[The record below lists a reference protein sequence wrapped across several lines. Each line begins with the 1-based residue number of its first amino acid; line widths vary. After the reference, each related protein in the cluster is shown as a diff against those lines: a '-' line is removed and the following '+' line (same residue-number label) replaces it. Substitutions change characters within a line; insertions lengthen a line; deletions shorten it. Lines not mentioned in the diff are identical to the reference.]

1 MTISIFVIGVL
12 SFLAGGTAA
21 WIIFQARLGKRD
33 DRAVE
38 MKSRLNACETVL
50 EETKQ
55 RLTEKEK
62 ATEGIR
68 DRMESLQKDKAV
80 AETRVEETNKKME
93 EQKELFNRSKEKM
106 TETFQALSGE
116 SLKSNNKAFLE
127 LAKESLEVIL
137 KEAKGDII
145 RNEESIKHTVKPLE
159 EALKRYEKQIGEL
172 EKTRATAY
180 GNMEGQIRSL
190 IDSQQ
195 SLQKETGN
203 LVTALRRPEVR
214 GRWGEVTLKRV
225 AELAGMIEHCD
236 YTEQVS
242 VDTAA
247 GRIRPDMIVRL
258 PADREIVVDSKVSL
272 DAFLDAISADTEE
285 ERKTLMIKHAQQVR
299 KHMKDL
305 SGKAYWDQFEKTPEF
320 VVMFIPGESFLSVA
334 VENDLT
340 LIEDGMEKGVIIATP
355 TTLISLLRAIAYGWR
370 QEQVEKNARE
380 ISVLGRELYERI
392 QPFLGHVNKAGSYLS
407 QSVDAFNDMIGSL
420 ERRVIVSIK
429 KFRELGVSGEKELPD
444 IKQIDRNPLKTQEAE
459 EEGSRL

>member
-1 MTISIFVIGVL
+1 MTASIFMIGVTA
-12 SFLAGGTAA
+12 FLAGGLIA
-21 WIIFQARLGKRD
+21 WVVFQALAGRRD
-33 DRAVE
+33 D
-38 MKSRLNACETVL
+38 KSFEVKSKLSACETVL
-50 EETKQ
+50 AETKS
-55 RLTEKEK
+55 RLEEKEK
-62 ATEGIR
+62 KAEEVREKMAG
-68 DRMESLQKDKAV
+68 LQREKAV

-93 EQKELFNRSKEKM
+93 EQKELFDRAKEKM

-127 LAKESLEVIL
+127 LAKESLEGLL
-137 KEAKGDII
+137 KEARGDIV

-159 EALKRYEKQIGEL
+159 EALKRYEKQISEL

-190 IDSQQ
+190 MESQQ

-225 AELAGMIEHCD
+225 AELAGMIDHCD
-236 YTEQVS
+236 YFEQVS

-247 GRIRPDMIVRL
+247 GRRRPDMIVRL

-272 DAFLDAISADTEE
+272 DAFLDAISADSDE

-305 SGKAYWDQFEKTPEF
+305 SSKAYWDQFEKTPEF

-392 QPFLGHVNKAGSYLS
+392 QPFLGHVNKAGMSLS
-407 QSVDAFNDMIGSL
+407 QSVEAFNDMIGSL

-429 KFRELGVSGEKELPD
+429 KFKELGVSGEKELPE
-444 IKQIDRNPLKTQEAE
+444 IKRIDRNPLKTQEAE
-459 EEGSRL
+459 EEGSKV